1 MKIKLVFLAL
11 LMFNSCSQQTSQEP
25 IKDEIIATEIAF
37 AKMAKEVGLKEAFLE
52 FAADSAVL
60 NRNGKIIKGKQQIAD
75 YFDRQKLQN
84 VSLEWEPEFVEV
96 AKAGDMAYTYGPFI
110 FSAISE
116 DGEPQTALGYFHT
129 VWKKQEDGSWKFI
142 YD

>member
-1 MKIKLVFLAL
+1 MKTKLFILAL
-11 LMFNSCSQQTSQEP
+11 LVFNSCSQNTSLEP
-25 IKDEIIATEIAF
+25 IKEEIIATEIAF
-37 AKMAKEVGLKEAFLE
+37 AKMAKEAGLKEAFLK

-60 NRNGKIIKGKQQIAD
+60 NRNGKIVKGKHRIAN
-75 YFDRQKLQN
+75 YFDSQTLQN

-96 AKAGDMAYTYGPFI
+96 AKGGDMVYTYGPFT
-110 FSAISE
+110 FSAIIGE
-116 DGEPQTALGYFHT
+116 GEPKKASGYFHT

>member
-1 MKIKLVFLAL
+1 MKMKLFILVFLV
-11 LMFNSCSQQTSQEP
+11 FNSCSQNTSLEP
-25 IKDEIIATEIAF
+25 IQEEIIATEIAF
-37 AKMAKEVGLKEAFLE
+37 AKMAREVGLKEAFLE

-60 NRNGKIIKGKQQIAD
+60 NRNGKIIKGKQQIAA
-75 YFDRQKLQN
+75 YFDSQTLQN

-96 AKAGDMAYTYGPFI
+96 ARAGDMAYTYGPFI
-110 FSAISE
+110 FSAISAE
-116 DGEPQTALGYFHT
+116 GEPQSALGYFHT

>member
-11 LMFNSCSQQTSQEP
+11 LMFSSCSQQISQEP

-116 DGEPQTALGYFHT
+116 EGEPLTALGYFHT

>member
-1 MKIKLVFLAL
+1 M
-11 LMFNSCSQQTSQEP
+11 
-25 IKDEIIATEIAF
+25 
-37 AKMAKEVGLKEAFLE
+37 EVGLKEAFLK

-60 NRNGKIIKGKQQIAD
+60 NRNGKIVKGKHRIAN
-75 YFDRQKLQN
+75 YFDSQTLQN

-110 FSAISE
+110 FSAISGK
-116 DGEPQTALGYFHT
+116 GEPETALGYFHT
-129 VWKKQEDGSWKFI
+129 VWKKQKDGSWKFI

>member
-1 MKIKLVFLAL
+1 MKLFILAL
-11 LMFNSCSQQTSQEP
+11 LVFNSCSQNTPLKPVKE
-25 IKDEIIATEIAF
+25 EIIATEIAF

-60 NRNGKIIKGKQQIAD
+60 NRNGKILRGKQQIAN
-75 YFDRQKLQN
+75 YFDSQTLQN

-96 AKAGDMAYTYGPFI
+96 AKAGDMAYTYGPFT
-110 FSAISE
+110 FSAIS
-116 DGEPQTALGYFHT
+116 GEGELKTASGYFHT
-129 VWKKQEDGSWKFI
+129 VWKKQEDGRWKFI

>member
-96 AKAGDMAYTYGPFI
+96 AKAGDMAYSYGPFI

>member
-1 MKIKLVFLAL
+1 MKPLILAL
-11 LMFNSCSQQTSQEP
+11 LVFNSCSQKTSLEP
-25 IKDEIIATEIAF
+25 IKEKIITTEIAF

-60 NRNGKIIKGKQQIAD
+60 NRNGKMIKGKQQIAT
-75 YFDRQKLQN
+75 YFDSQTLQN

-96 AKAGDMAYTYGPFI
+96 AKAGDMAYTYGPFT

-116 DGEPQTALGYFHT
+116 EGDPKIASGYFHT
-129 VWKKQEDGSWKFI
+129 VWKKQEDGSWKFV

>member
-1 MKIKLVFLAL
+1 MKIKLFILAL
-11 LMFNSCSQQTSQEP
+11 LVFNSCSQQASQEP

-60 NRNGKIIKGKQQIAD
+60 NRNGKILKGKQQIAT
-75 YFDRQKLQN
+75 YFDSQTFQN
-84 VSLEWEPEFVEV
+84 VSLEWEPEFVEI

-110 FSAISE
+110 FSAISRE
-116 DGEPQTALGYFHT
+116 GEPETALGYFHT
-129 VWKKQEDGSWKFI
+129 CL
-142 YD
+142 